1 MLTPPPYSVPL
12 HKVCPLRHK
21 ADYDLAKTPVK
32 LKELELELQSYPDSC
47 IAQEL
52 ICGFKFG
59 FPLHYTGPL
68 FQNIH
73 WVSSSSLQL
82 FTDSSA
88 KYGNGFGAYFDGNW
102 AYGQWPEF
110 WFNHDYTND
119 ITVLEFFPILV
130 TVHIWGKQLQHKKT
144 AINQFRKF
152 RAMAAL
158 GDLWPA
164 PLDHIMLFIAYLS
177 RQSRTASTIS
187 SYMAAL
193 SFIHKINNWSDP
205 SHTFLVTKALEGMK
219 RLRPQK
225 DCRAPITIEFLQK
238 IYCELPNVCL
248 SYYEV
253 LLFRSAYTLAF
264 FGLFRV
270 GELVFTT
277 NSMANRPLLYSDI
290 NFSTS
295 QGRSMLTVQLR
306 FSKTDQRGKSCRVH
320 LAELRNN
327 PICPVSNVREF
338 LRKRSSLHPQL
349 RVAEYGGQSIHDYK
363 RGRASPLVGTFGKD
377 LDKVYQNQVPGTD
390 AKKQTS
396 SKIVHNPTSLT
407 REYASAMAAF
417 AVHCLPREMAGKMPE
432 T

>member
-1 MLTPPPYSVPL
+1 
-12 HKVCPLRHK
+12 
-21 ADYDLAKTPVK
+21 
-32 LKELELELQSYPDSC
+32 
-47 IAQEL
+47 
-52 ICGFKFG
+52 
-59 FPLHYTGPL
+59 
-68 FQNIH
+68 
-73 WVSSSSLQL
+73 
-82 FTDSSA
+82 
-88 KYGNGFGAYFDGNW
+88 
-102 AYGQWPEF
+102 
-110 WFNHDYTND
+110 
-119 ITVLEFFPILV
+119 
-130 TVHIWGKQLQHKKT
+130 
-144 AINQFRKF
+144 
-152 RAMAAL
+152 MAAL

-205 SHTFLVTKALEGMK
+205 SHSFLVTKALEGMK

-225 DCRAPITIEFLQK
+225 DCRAPITIELLQK

-327 PICPVSNVREF
+327 PICPVSNVRDSIIYWAHRSALRLLNRHLRLEQQGVHINWMGKRGMKWHNVLTTVSKNIRNF
-338 LRKRSSLHPQL
+338 PVPRILILHVGGNDLIDYTTSMLCAKIEYDISILAQWLPNTIIIWSDILPRLYWRGSLNIKAIEKKRKRVNRS
-349 RVAEYGGQSIHDYK
+349 
-363 RGRASPLVGTFGKD
+363 GRRSAFLVGGRVIHHQDITYDCPSLFRA
-377 LDKVYQNQVPGTD
+377 DKVHLTDVGNALFLNNLQNE
-390 AKKQTS
+390 
-396 SKIVHNPTSLT
+396 L
-407 REYASAMAAF
+407 ELCASNSFSMS
-417 AVHCLPREMAGKMPE
+417 
-432 T
+432 